1 MRMSRDEKIEG
12 KQIGEDHRET
22 ERTSALILFA
32 LIKKILDPL
41 ELKDKKAKVEIQ
53 LDGKKAVEATQSE
66 GLTIKRAKEIT
77 TEDARYIE
85 RAIGVAASESKEPLN
100 RDLSIKVN
108 GEEVFRL
115 KDGVVELNSLAP
127 EQQVKRA
134 KAIAQEFTRQ
144 RQQGKQ
150 PTLKEVA
157 RTIDKGEQESPTTP
171 KAAVSEPP
179 SKAPTVNPEMLSQPA
194 TIILER
200 EMQNRIKEPTAA
212 RGLSRVAEAFNQAR
226 LGIQQS
232 ISSFV
237 DRTRERLGIDPESKS
252 LRQDLESLAVAQTA
266 RKLIA
271 EFGTPDSKGGQSFG
285 GATYQLHAQG
295 PNLTV
300 HSTHRGTIL
309 EVENGQIKSNLEG
322 RDLKQF
328 REIDKQLMHYRHE
341 LSEGRDRDK
350 GASIDIG

>member
-32 LIKKILDPL
+32 LIKKILDTL
-41 ELKDKKAKVEIQ
+41 DLKDKKAKVEIQ

-85 RAIGVAASESKEPLN
+85 RAISVAASESKEPLN

-115 KDGVVELNSLAP
+115 KDGVVELNSLAR

-157 RTIDKGEQESPTTP
+157 HTIDKGEQQSETAPKNVSESP
-171 KAAVSEPP
+171 
-179 SKAPTVNPEMLSQPA
+179 SKDPTVNPEVQPA
-194 TIILER
+194 IIILER
-200 EMQNRIKEPTAA
+200 EVQNRVEEPTTA
-212 RGLSRVAEAFNQAR
+212 RGLSGVAEAFNQAR

-266 RKLIA
+266 RKLIS

-285 GATYQLHAQG
+285 GATYQIHAQG

-309 EVENGQIKSNLEG
+309 EVQDGQINSKLEE
-322 RDLKQF
+322 RDVKQF
-328 REIDKQLMHYRHE
+328 REIDKQLMHYKHE

-350 GASIDIG
+350 GASLDLG

>member
-1 MRMSRDEKIEG
+1 MRMGRDEKIEG

-32 LIKKILDPL
+32 VIKKILDTL
-41 ELKDKKAKVEIQ
+41 DLKDKKAKVEIQ
-53 LDGKKAVEATQSE
+53 LDGKKAVEATQNK
-66 GLTIKRAKEIT
+66 GLTIKRTKEIT

-85 RAIGVAASESKEPLN
+85 RAISVAASESKEPLN

-115 KDGVVELNSLAP
+115 KDGVVELNSLAR

-157 RTIDKGEQESPTTP
+157 HTIDKGEQQSETAP
-171 KAAVSEPP
+171 KNVSEPP
-179 SKAPTVNPEMLSQPA
+179 SKDPTVNPEVQPA
-194 TIILER
+194 IIILER
-200 EMQNRIKEPTAA
+200 EVQNRVEEPTTA
-212 RGLSRVAEAFNQAR
+212 RGLSGVAEAFNQAQ

-237 DRTRERLGIDPESKS
+237 DRTRERFGIDPESRS
-252 LRQDLESLAVAQTA
+252 LRQDLESLAVAHTA
-266 RKLIA
+266 KKLIA

-285 GATYQLHAQG
+285 GATYQIHAQG
-295 PNLTV
+295 SNLTV

-309 EVENGQIKSNLEG
+309 EVQDGQIKSNLEE
-322 RDLKQF
+322 RDVKQF
-328 REIDKQLMHYRHE
+328 REIDKQLMHYKHE

>member
-32 LIKKILDPL
+32 LIKKILDTL

-115 KDGVVELNSLAP
+115 KDGVVELNSLAR

-150 PTLKEVA
+150 PTVEEVA
-157 RTIDKGEQESPTTP
+157 RTIDKGEQQSETASKT
-171 KAAVSEPP
+171 VSEPP
-179 SKAPTVNPEMLSQPA
+179 SKDPTVNPEVQPA
-194 TIILER
+194 IIILER
-200 EMQNRIKEPTAA
+200 EVQNRVEEPTTA
-212 RGLSRVAEAFNQAR
+212 RGLSGVAEAFNQAR

-266 RKLIA
+266 RKLIS

-285 GATYQLHAQG
+285 GATYQIHAQG
-295 PNLTV
+295 SNLTV

-309 EVENGQIKSNLEG
+309 EVQDGQIKSNLEG
-322 RDLKQF
+322 RDVKQF
-328 REIDKQLMHYRHE
+328 REIDKQLMHYKHE
-341 LSEGRDRDK
+341 LSEGRDRDQ

>member
-32 LIKKILDPL
+32 LIKKILDTL

-53 LDGKKAVEATQSE
+53 LDGKKAVEATQNK

-85 RAIGVAASESKEPLN
+85 RAISVAASESKEPLN

-115 KDGVVELNSLAP
+115 KDGVVELNSLAR

-157 RTIDKGEQESPTTP
+157 HTIDKGEQQSETAP
-171 KAAVSEPP
+171 KNVSEPP
-179 SKAPTVNPEMLSQPA
+179 SKDPTVNPEVQPA
-194 TIILER
+194 IIILER
-200 EMQNRIKEPTAA
+200 EVQNRVEEPTTA
-212 RGLSRVAEAFNQAR
+212 RGLSGVAEAFNQAR

-285 GATYQLHAQG
+285 GATYQIHAQG
-295 PNLTV
+295 SNLTV

-309 EVENGQIKSNLEG
+309 EVQDGQIKSNLEG
-322 RDLKQF
+322 RDVKQF
-328 REIDKQLMHYRHE
+328 REIDKQLMHYKHE
-341 LSEGRDRDK
+341 LSEGRDRDQ